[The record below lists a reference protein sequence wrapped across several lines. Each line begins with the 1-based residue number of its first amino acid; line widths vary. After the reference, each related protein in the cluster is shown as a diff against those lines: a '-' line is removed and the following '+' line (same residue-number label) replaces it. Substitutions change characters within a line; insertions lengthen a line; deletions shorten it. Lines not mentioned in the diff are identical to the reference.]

1 VSSFAAANLLVH
13 LDLEV
18 HPLPSILLLG
28 HGCCQRH
35 HPTLLSL
42 TLRRINLS
50 LAGGPFLQTRREDAD
65 DKVFELSG
73 PFACVGS
80 DSNLVLSTMTVMLP

>member
-1 VSSFAAANLLVH
+1 
-13 LDLEV
+13 
-18 HPLPSILLLG
+18 
-28 HGCCQRH
+28 
-35 HPTLLSL
+35 
-42 TLRRINLS
+42 

>member
-1 VSSFAAANLLVH
+1 LFLKSIPCHLLY
-13 LDLEV
+13 
-18 HPLPSILLLG
+18 G

-35 HPTLLSL
+35 HPTSLSL

-50 LAGGPFLQTRREDAD
+50 LAGGPFLQTRRKDAN
-65 DKVFELSG
+65 DKVFELSC
-73 PFACVGS
+73 PFACAGS